1 MGVFVAGIGLFG
13 IAATFSGRFRG
24 WRCLCERKAVIYKA
38 LVSVMK
44 RIAHPLVFR
53 GWPLLNYPKETSLQI
68 TVTIYFPYEPDLVR
82 SFATGGA

>member
-1 MGVFVAGIGLFG
+1 
-13 IAATFSGRFRG
+13 
-24 WRCLCERKAVIYKA
+24 
-38 LVSVMK
+38 MK

-68 TVTIYFPYEPDLVR
+68 TVTIYFPYEPILVR